1 MFYLGMGWTPIYESM
16 TTKQAQEEIE
26 AIRKAG
32 ARIRRTKASARA
44 FMIKHG
50 FITKSGKLTKR
61 YR

>member
-1 MFYLGMGWTPIYESM
+1 MGWTPIYESM